1 MKRVLISQNENNN
14 GTEYLIVNGK
24 IETNENSILE
34 YSRII
39 SKTDDWKVVHS
50 EDFLE
55 IRKNENQIL
64 IKSFY
69 NDKDIVGRSIYYL
82 YLIDE
87 NDNYDVILDFL
98 EQDSKLIKRTIDRE
112 RTENLLEK
120 IKNDAK
126 IKKKIN
132 QYLLIGLGLAF
143 LVYLLTK

>member
-1 MKRVLISQNENNN
+1 MKRVLVSQNENNN
-14 GTEYLIVNGK
+14 GTEYLIINGK
-24 IETNENSILE
+24 IETNKDSIVE

-39 SKTDDWKVVHS
+39 SKTDDWEELHN

-55 IRKNENQIL
+55 IRKNKNQIL
-64 IKSFY
+64 LKSFY

-82 YLIDE
+82 YLVDK

-112 RTENLLEK
+112 RTEELIKK
-120 IKNDAK
+120 IKNSTK

-132 QYLLIGLGLAF
+132 QYLLIGLGLAV
-143 LVYLLTK
+143 LVYLITK